1 MIQSMTGFG
10 SATNNSFTVE
20 IRSLNHR
27 YLDMS
32 IKMPPYMSQYEIP
45 LRNILKGKFQRGR
58 FDVSIT
64 INSDKGAQLKV
75 NREIAKN
82 IYTALLDLQRD
93 LSIPGEI
100 SIETVA
106 GYREI
111 LMEDEPAY
119 DINELYAAFHE
130 AAANIEGM
138 RIQEGNLLLQEMLDR
153 LDLLHEMSTKIRPLA
168 SGEVAKWREKF
179 TERLRFILEPE
190 VTDNSRVLQ
199 EAAIMAE
206 KLDISEEL
214 SRIESHIKQ
223 FRDILSS
230 DTAIGKKLDFLLQE
244 IGREVNTLA
253 YKSCDYAISQ
263 LVVDM
268 KTEIEKVREQVQNIQ

>member
-1 MIQSMTGFG
+1 MTGFG
-10 SATNNSFTVE
+10 SATNDSFTVE

-27 YLDMS
+27 YLDIS
-32 IKMPPYMSQYEIP
+32 IKMPPYMSQHDIP

-64 INSDKGAQLKV
+64 IKSDQGTQLKI
-75 NREIAKN
+75 NEKIAKN
-82 IYTALLDLQRD
+82 IYTALMDLQRD
-93 LSIPGEI
+93 LFIPGEI

-119 DINELYAAFHE
+119 DFNELYAVFHE
-130 AAANIEGM
+130 AASNIKAM
-138 RIQEGNLLLQEMLDR
+138 RIQEGKLLLKEMLQR
-153 LDLLHEMSTKIRPLA
+153 LDLLHDMSTKIKPLA

-179 TERLRFILEPE
+179 TERLKFILGPD
-190 VTDNSRVLQ
+190 VIDNNRILQ

-206 KLDISEEL
+206 KLDIAEEL
-214 SRIESHIKQ
+214 CRIESHIKQ

-230 DTAIGKKLDFLLQE
+230 DTSIGKKLDFLLQE

>member
-10 SATNNSFTVE
+10 SAMNDSFTVE

-32 IKMPPYMSQYEIP
+32 IKMPPFMSQYEIP

-58 FDVSIT
+58 FDVFIT
-64 INSDKGAQLKV
+64 INSAKGTQLKV

-93 LSIPGEI
+93 LSIPGAI
-100 SIETVA
+100 NIETVA

-130 AAANIEGM
+130 AASNIEGM
-138 RIQEGNLLLQEMLDR
+138 RIQEGNLLLQEMFDR
-153 LDLLHEMSTKIRPLA
+153 LALLNEMSTKIKPLA

-190 VTDNSRVLQ
+190 VIDNSRILQ

-223 FRDILSS
+223 FRDILSG

-253 YKSCDYAISQ
+253 YKSCDYTISQ

>member
-1 MIQSMTGFG
+1 MTGFG
-10 SATNNSFTVE
+10 SATNDSFTVE

-27 YLDMS
+27 YLDIS
-32 IKMPPYMSQYEIP
+32 IKMPPYMSQQDIP

-64 INSDKGAQLKV
+64 IKSDQGTQLKI
-75 NREIAKN
+75 NEKIAKN
-82 IYTALLDLQRD
+82 IYAALTDLQRD

-119 DINELYAAFHE
+119 DFNELHAVFHE
-130 AAANIEGM
+130 AASNIKAM
-138 RIQEGNLLLQEMLDR
+138 RIQEGKLLLKEMLHR
-153 LDLLHEMSTKIRPLA
+153 LDLLHDMSTKIRPLA
-168 SGEVAKWREKF
+168 SGEVAAWREKF
-179 TERLRFILEPE
+179 TERLRLILGPDII
-190 VTDNSRVLQ
+190 DNNRILQ

-206 KLDISEEL
+206 KLDIAEEL
-214 SRIESHIKQ
+214 CRIESHIQQ

-244 IGREVNTLA
+244 VGREVNTLA
-253 YKSCDYAISQ
+253 YKSCEYAISQ

>member
-1 MIQSMTGFG
+1 MTGFG
-10 SATNNSFTVE
+10 SATNDSFTVE

-27 YLDMS
+27 YLDIS
-32 IKMPPYMSQYEIP
+32 IKMPPYMSQHDIP

-64 INSDKGAQLKV
+64 IKSDQGTQLKI
-75 NREIAKN
+75 NEKIAKN
-82 IYTALLDLQRD
+82 IYTALMDLQRD

-119 DINELYAAFHE
+119 DFNELYTVFHE
-130 AAANIEGM
+130 AASNIKAM
-138 RIQEGNLLLQEMLDR
+138 RIQEGKVLLKEVLHR
-153 LDLLHEMSTKIRPLA
+153 LDLLHDMSTKIKPLA
-168 SGEVAKWREKF
+168 SGEVTKWREKF
-179 TERLRFILEPE
+179 TERLKFILGPD
-190 VTDNSRVLQ
+190 VIDNNRILQ

-206 KLDISEEL
+206 KLDIAEEL
-214 SRIESHIKQ
+214 CRIESHIKQ

-230 DTAIGKKLDFLLQE
+230 DAAIGKKLDFLLQE

>member
-1 MIQSMTGFG
+1 MTGFG
-10 SATNNSFTVE
+10 SATNDSFTVE

-27 YLDMS
+27 HLDISM
-32 IKMPPYMSQYEIP
+32 KMPPYMSQYEIP

-58 FDVSIT
+58 FDIYIT
-64 INSDKGAQLKV
+64 IKTDQGAQLKIDG
-75 NREIAKN
+75 NRAKN
-82 IYTALLDLQRD
+82 IYTALTDLQRD

-100 SIETVA
+100 HIETLA

-111 LMEDEPAY
+111 LMEDEPVY

-130 AAANIEGM
+130 AASNIEGM
-138 RIQEGNLLLQEMLDR
+138 RIQEGKLLLKEMLDR
-153 LDLLHEMSTKIRPLA
+153 LDLLHDMSTKIRPLA
-168 SGEVAKWREKF
+168 SGEVAAWREKF
-179 TERLRFILEPE
+179 TERLRLILGADII
-190 VTDNSRVLQ
+190 DNNRILQ

-206 KLDISEEL
+206 KLDIAEEL

-268 KTEIEKVREQVQNIQ
+268 KTELEKVREQVQNIQ

>member
-1 MIQSMTGFG
+1 M
-10 SATNNSFTVE
+10 
-20 IRSLNHR
+20 
-27 YLDMS
+27 
-32 IKMPPYMSQYEIP
+32 
-45 LRNILKGKFQRGR
+45 
-58 FDVSIT
+58 
-64 INSDKGAQLKV
+64 
-75 NREIAKN
+75 
-82 IYTALLDLQRD
+82 DLQRD
-93 LSIPGEI
+93 LLIPGEI

-119 DINELYAAFHE
+119 DFNELYAVFHE
-130 AAANIEGM
+130 AASNIKAM
-138 RIQEGNLLLQEMLDR
+138 RIQEGKLLLKEMLQR
-153 LDLLHEMSTKIRPLA
+153 LDLLHDMSTKIKPFA

-179 TERLRFILEPE
+179 TERLKFILGPD
-190 VTDNSRVLQ
+190 VIDNNRILQ

-206 KLDISEEL
+206 KLDIAEEL
-214 SRIESHIKQ
+214 CRIESHIKQ
-223 FRDILSS
+223 FRDILSG
-230 DTAIGKKLDFLLQE
+230 DTSIGKKLDFLLQE

>member
-10 SATNNSFTVE
+10 SATNDSFTVE

-27 YLDMS
+27 YLDIS

-58 FDVSIT
+58 LDVSIT
-64 INSDKGAQLKV
+64 IKSDKGTQLKV
-75 NREIAKN
+75 NREIANN
-82 IYTALLDLQRD
+82 IYTALMDLQRD
-93 LSIPGEI
+93 LLIPGEI
-100 SIETVA
+100 SIETIA

-111 LMEDEPAY
+111 LMEDEPVC
-119 DINELYAAFHE
+119 DMNDLYAAFHE
-130 AAANIEGM
+130 AASNIQGM
-138 RIQEGNLLLQEMLDR
+138 RIQEGKLLLK
-153 LDLLHEMSTKIRPLA
+153 DLLARIALLNDMSTQIKPLA

-179 TERLRFILEPE
+179 TERLRFILGPE
-190 VTDNSRVLQ
+190 VIDNNRILQ

-214 SRIESHIKQ
+214 SRIESHIIQ
-223 FRDILSS
+223 FQNILSG